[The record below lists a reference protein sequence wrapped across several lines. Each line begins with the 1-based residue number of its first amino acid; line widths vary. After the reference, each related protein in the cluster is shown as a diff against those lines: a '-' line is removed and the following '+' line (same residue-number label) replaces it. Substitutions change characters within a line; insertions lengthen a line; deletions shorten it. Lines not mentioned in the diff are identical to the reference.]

1 MSGYGFQGTYYTQ
14 TTALLQ
20 EAKKAK
26 SVQVPRLPGVDIK
39 FSILFIKVH
48 VLVSCDLYSYHEC
61 NYKEGTCVNLFPPQ
75 QVTIPLPKDA
85 FQALHINDRR
95 PRAIQVE
102 TAAINVKNFSLD
114 TLLKEETFVAAVDG
128 IKQGWLFTREG
139 KKEFPHFDNDLS
151 AMPDR
156 LKKLLNYRERL
167 KMTKQQGGN
176 PVDVPFNSELMAT
189 EGWHVHTS
197 CVHVSFV
204 ESYTHEATLYTKTF
218 IKDFPLHLWVFLPT
232 EDTTTP
238 PSPGRNQ
245 NEPTFCF
252 IAHAPDVVHAEL
264 ERLQLLFIMRLK
276 DSFADFKD
284 SLKKFL
290 TLKSLELP
298 AQKPLSDKLTQ
309 CQTPPTREEPD
320 KLAQCQTPPTRGE
333 PDKGEEERRDTV
345 ERAPSRASNR
355 LQDVSA
361 SIGGCVIIHSVVAD
375 IVLPSLYTGNNS
387 KKLSS
392 SKEVTPAPVP
402 LTSEAGLP
410 SAESK
415 ESSQASLD
423 TLLSE
428 KEGQLPSHPRA
439 PSPRFSLSSSQT
451 SLASSQASS
460 SNVSSS
466 LASLPLES
474 PYPPLPDPPHSAT
487 SNPLPYSHH
496 YSGSSRPTQLPKL
509 HTRSLSAS
517 HIPTVAVNNSF
528 NTSLLNSISAASGA
542 SFYPPSSLS
551 VSEHSTEISTMSDGL
566 TQEQKASADIMAP
579 SADIMAPNPESTA
592 SNPQEKSHTDSQE
605 RTPVNSAVPRT
616 VRDMETEE
624 GFLLVQT
631 SGAIS
636 SHSSMPEYGQPDI
649 QPSQVLD
656 KPEILVEPG
665 TPVVVAKR
673 KNEGDPAGDTLSF
686 QPDGSKTLSRSSSRL
701 SLASRRSKV
710 SSPILVIPKYI
721 VRLQVQQLYALPTVQ
736 ASSDITVR
744 ACVHHLALDELD
756 AQEFEQSQN
765 EFGNQRAGG
774 TKKSQYE
781 GGNPEIKV
789 RFELGD
795 QVQRFFPNADSEG
808 IDAIVIGKAEGVSV
822 SLVTVNGPLL
832 KDFFDD
838 ELESIIPMP
847 IHLRIADTKVTLRD
861 EPHHTDDSWTSLTF
875 HIDCTNLRRGAKVEG
890 VDLFCDG
897 DLQEEEGEEQEET
910 QSSKLLQSFRSFIDV
925 FEAHVSRHGE
935 VLNVPRPDHVAG
947 LLHELRSSLEEQ
959 VPGVE
964 APPSYVE
971 AVSCSRGRS
980 QSISSEIQRL
990 RQENEEL
997 KQQNE
1002 CLLLNAQR
1010 DRSHQQSEFDWVSE
1024 ECRRAKDQLVAYKQV
1039 IEKQQLQIE
1048 SLACGQNVDTRMLY
1062 LPPS

>member
-1 MSGYGFQGTYYTQ
+1 M
-14 TTALLQ
+14 
-20 EAKKAK
+20 
-26 SVQVPRLPGVDIK
+26 
-39 FSILFIKVH
+39 
-48 VLVSCDLYSYHEC
+48 
-61 NYKEGTCVNLFPPQ
+61 
-75 QVTIPLPKDA
+75 
-85 FQALHINDRR
+85 
-95 PRAIQVE
+95 
-102 TAAINVKNFSLD
+102 
-114 TLLKEETFVAAVDG
+114 AAVDG
-128 IKQGWLFTREG
+128 VKQGWLFTREG

-167 KMTKQQGGN
+167 KTTKQQGGN

-189 EGWHVHTS
+189 EGWHVHTN
-197 CVHVSFV
+197 CVHVSFA

-238 PSPGRNQ
+238 PSPDSNRND
-245 NEPTFCF
+245 PTFCF

-290 TLKSLELP
+290 TLKSLESP
-298 AQKPLSDKLTQ
+298 AQKPSS
-309 CQTPPTREEPD
+309 EE
-320 KLAQCQTPPTRGE
+320 LAQCQTPPTSGE
-333 PDKGEEERRDTV
+333 PAKGEEERRDTL
-345 ERAPSRASNR
+345 ERAPSRSSNNR

-361 SIGGCVIIHSVVAD
+361 SIGGCVIMHSVVAD

-402 LTSEAGLP
+402 LASEAGLP
-410 SAESK
+410 SVQSK

-428 KEGQLPSHPRA
+428 KEGQLPSHART

-474 PYPPLPDPPHSAT
+474 PYPPLPDPPLPDTPLPDTPLPDPPPPYPPLSAT

-496 YSGSSRPTQLPKL
+496 YSGRSRPSQLPKL

-528 NTSLLNSISAASGA
+528 NTSLLNSISAASGT

-551 VSEHSTEISTMSDGL
+551 VSEHSTEISTVSDGA

-579 SADIMAPNPESTA
+579 SADIMAPSADIMAPSAGIMAPSPESTA
-592 SNPQEKSHTDSQE
+592 SNPQERSHTDSQE
-605 RTPVNSAVPRT
+605 RTPVNSAIPRT

-636 SHSSMPEYGQPDI
+636 SHSSMPDCGQPDI

-665 TPVVVAKR
+665 TPGVAKR
-673 KNEGDPAGDTLSF
+673 KNEGDPAGDTLSL

-721 VRLQVQQLYALPTVQ
+721 VRLQVQQLHALPTVH

-756 AQEFEQSQN
+756 AQEFEQSRS

-781 GGNPEIKV
+781 EGNPEIKV

-795 QVQRFFPNADSEG
+795 QVKRFFPKADSKG

-838 ELESIIPMP
+838 ELESIIPVP
-847 IHLRIADTKVTLRD
+847 IHLRINDTKITLRD
-861 EPHHTDDSWTSLTF
+861 KPHHTDDCWTSLTF
-875 HIDCTNLRRGAKVEG
+875 RVDCINLRRGAKVEG

-897 DLQEEEGEEQEET
+897 DLQKEEREEQEET

-935 VLNVPRPDHVAG
+935 MLKVPRPDHVAG

-1010 DRSHQQSEFDWVSE
+1010 DRSHQQSEFDWVTE
-1024 ECRRAKDQLVAYKQV
+1024 ECKRAKEQLVAYKQV

-1048 SLACGQNVDTRMLY
+1048 SLACGQNVDTRMLSQSY

>member
-1 MSGYGFQGTYYTQ
+1 M
-14 TTALLQ
+14 
-20 EAKKAK
+20 
-26 SVQVPRLPGVDIK
+26 
-39 FSILFIKVH
+39 
-48 VLVSCDLYSYHEC
+48 
-61 NYKEGTCVNLFPPQ
+61 NLSPPQ

-85 FQALHINDRR
+85 FQALHIDDRR

-102 TAAINVKNFSLD
+102 TAAIDVKNFSLD
-114 TLLKEETFVAAVDG
+114 TLLKEETFVTAVDG
-128 IKQGWLFTREG
+128 VKQSWLFTREG

-189 EGWHVHTS
+189 EGWHVHTN
-197 CVHVSFV
+197 CVHVSFA
-204 ESYTHEATLYTKTF
+204 EGYTHEATLYTKTF

-238 PSPGRNQ
+238 LSPDSNQ
-245 NEPTFCF
+245 NDPTFCF
-252 IAHAPDVVHAEL
+252 IAHAPNAVHAEL

-298 AQKPLSDKLTQ
+298 AQEPSSDKLAQ

-320 KLAQCQTPPTRGE
+320 K
-333 PDKGEEERRDTV
+333 GEEERRDTD
-345 ERAPSRASNR
+345 ERAPSRASNG

-361 SIGGCVIIHSVVAD
+361 SIGGCVIMHSVVAD
-375 IVLPSLYTGNNS
+375 IILPSLYTSNNS
-387 KKLSS
+387 KKLSN

-410 SAESK
+410 SGQSK
-415 ESSQASLD
+415 ESSRTSLD
-423 TLLSE
+423 ILSSE
-428 KEGQLPSHPRA
+428 KEGRLLSHPRT
-439 PSPRFSLSSSQT
+439 PSPRLSLSSSQT

-496 YSGSSRPTQLPKL
+496 YSSSSRATQLPKL

-528 NTSLLNSISAASGA
+528 NTSLLNSISAASGT

-551 VSEHSTEISTMSDGL
+551 VCEHSTETSIVSDEA
-566 TQEQKASADIMAP
+566 TQEQKASADTMAP
-579 SADIMAPNPESTA
+579 NADIMAPNPESTA

-605 RTPVNSAVPRT
+605 RSPVNSATPST
-616 VRDMETEE
+616 IRDMETEE

-636 SHSSMPEYGQPDI
+636 SHSSMPECGQ

-665 TPVVVAKR
+665 TPGVAKR
-673 KNEGDPAGDTLSF
+673 KKEGGPAGDTLSL
-686 QPDGSKTLSRSSSRL
+686 QPNGSKTLSRSSSRL
-701 SLASRRSKV
+701 SLASRRSKL

-721 VRLQVQQLYALPTVQ
+721 VRLQVQQLYALPTVH

-744 ACVHHLALDELD
+744 ACVHHLDLDELD
-756 AQEFEQSQN
+756 AQEFEQSRS
-765 EFGNQRAGG
+765 EFGNQRASG
-774 TKKSQYE
+774 TKKNQYE
-781 GGNPEIKV
+781 EGNPEIKV

-795 QVQRFFPNADSEG
+795 QVERFFPKTDSEG
-808 IDAIVIGKAEGVSV
+808 IDAIVIGKAKGVSV
-822 SLVTVNGPLL
+822 SLMTDNAPLL

-838 ELESIIPMP
+838 ELEAIIPMP
-847 IHLRIADTKVTLRD
+847 IHLRIDDTKVTLRD
-861 EPHHTDDSWTSLTF
+861 EPRHTDDNWTSLTF
-875 HIDCTNLRRGAKVEG
+875 HVDRTNLRRGAKVEG

-897 DLQEEEGEEQEET
+897 DLQEEEGEEQKET

-935 VLNVPRPDHVAG
+935 MLNVPRPDHVAG

-971 AVSCSRGRS
+971 AVSGSRGRS

-990 RQENEEL
+990 RHENEEL

-1002 CLLLNAQR
+1002 CLLSNAQR
-1010 DRSHQQSEFDWVSE
+1010 DRSRQQSEFDWVTE
-1024 ECRRAKDQLVAYKQV
+1024 ECKRAKEQLVAYKQV

-1048 SLACGQNVDTRMLY
+1048 SLACGQNVDTRMLSQSY

>member
-1 MSGYGFQGTYYTQ
+1 M
-14 TTALLQ
+14 
-20 EAKKAK
+20 
-26 SVQVPRLPGVDIK
+26 
-39 FSILFIKVH
+39 
-48 VLVSCDLYSYHEC
+48 
-61 NYKEGTCVNLFPPQ
+61 NLSPPQ

-85 FQALHINDRR
+85 FQALHIDDRR

-102 TAAINVKNFSLD
+102 TAAIDVKNFSLD

-128 IKQGWLFTREG
+128 VKQSWLFTREG

-189 EGWHVHTS
+189 EGWHVHTN
-197 CVHVSFV
+197 CVHVSFA
-204 ESYTHEATLYTKTF
+204 EGYTHEATLYTKTF

-238 PSPGRNQ
+238 PSPDSNQ

-252 IAHAPDVVHAEL
+252 IAHAPNVVHIEL

-298 AQKPLSDKLTQ
+298 AQEPLS
-309 CQTPPTREEPD
+309 D
-320 KLAQCQTPPTRGE
+320 KLAQCQTPPTREE

-361 SIGGCVIIHSVVAD
+361 SIGGCVIMHSVVAD
-375 IVLPSLYTGNNS
+375 IILPSLYTSNNS
-387 KKLSS
+387 KKLSN
-392 SKEVTPAPVP
+392 SKEVTPAPVT

-410 SAESK
+410 SGQSK
-415 ESSQASLD
+415 ESSRTSLD
-423 TLLSE
+423 ILSSE
-428 KEGQLPSHPRA
+428 KEGRLPSHPRT
-439 PSPRFSLSSSQT
+439 PSPRLSLSNSQT

-496 YSGSSRPTQLPKL
+496 YSSSSRATQLPKL

-528 NTSLLNSISAASGA
+528 NTSLLNSISAASGT
-542 SFYPPSSLS
+542 SFYLPSSLS
-551 VSEHSTEISTMSDGL
+551 VCEHSTETSIVSDEA
-566 TQEQKASADIMAP
+566 TQEQKASADTMAP
-579 SADIMAPNPESTA
+579 NADIMAPNPESTA

-605 RTPVNSAVPRT
+605 RSPMNSATPST
-616 VRDMETEE
+616 IRDMETEE

-631 SGAIS
+631 SAAIS
-636 SHSSMPEYGQPDI
+636 SHSSMPECDQ

-665 TPVVVAKR
+665 TPGVAKR
-673 KNEGDPAGDTLSF
+673 KNEGGPAGDTLSL
-686 QPDGSKTLSRSSSRL
+686 QPNGSKTLSRSSSRL
-701 SLASRRSKV
+701 SLASRRSKL

-721 VRLQVQQLYALPTVQ
+721 VRLQVQQLYALPTVH

-744 ACVHHLALDELD
+744 ACVHHLDLDELD
-756 AQEFEQSQN
+756 AQEFEQSRS
-765 EFGNQRAGG
+765 EFGNQRASG
-774 TKKSQYE
+774 TKKNQHE
-781 GGNPEIKV
+781 GRNPEIKV

-795 QVQRFFPNADSEG
+795 QVERFFPNTDSEG

-822 SLVTVNGPLL
+822 SLMTDNAPLL

-838 ELESIIPMP
+838 ELEAIIPMP
-847 IHLRIADTKVTLRD
+847 IHVRIDDTKVTLRD
-861 EPHHTDDSWTSLTF
+861 EPRHTDDNWTSLTF
-875 HIDCTNLRRGAKVEG
+875 HVDRTNLRRGAKVER

-897 DLQEEEGEEQEET
+897 DLQEEKGGEQEET

-935 VLNVPRPDHVAG
+935 MLNVPRPDHVAG

-959 VPGVE
+959 VLGVE

-971 AVSCSRGRS
+971 AVSGSRGRS
-980 QSISSEIQRL
+980 QSILSEIQRL
-990 RQENEEL
+990 RHENEEL

-1002 CLLLNAQR
+1002 CLLSNAQR
-1010 DRSHQQSEFDWVSE
+1010 DRSRQQSEFDWVTE
-1024 ECRRAKDQLVAYKQV
+1024 ECKRAKEQLVAYKQV

-1048 SLACGQNVDTRMLY
+1048 SLACGQNVDTRMLSQSY

>member
-1 MSGYGFQGTYYTQ
+1 M
-14 TTALLQ
+14 
-20 EAKKAK
+20 
-26 SVQVPRLPGVDIK
+26 
-39 FSILFIKVH
+39 
-48 VLVSCDLYSYHEC
+48 
-61 NYKEGTCVNLFPPQ
+61 
-75 QVTIPLPKDA
+75 
-85 FQALHINDRR
+85 
-95 PRAIQVE
+95 E

-114 TLLKEETFVAAVDG
+114 TLLKEETFTAAVDG
-128 IKQGWLFTREG
+128 VRQGWLFTREG
-139 KKEFPHFDNDLS
+139 KKEFPHFDNDLL

-167 KMTKQQGGN
+167 QRTKQQGGN

-197 CVHVSFV
+197 CVHVSFA

-218 IKDFPLHLWVFLPT
+218 IKDFPLHLWVFLPS

-238 PSPGRNQ
+238 PSPDSNQ
-245 NEPTFCF
+245 NEPTFSF

-284 SLKKFL
+284 ALKKFL

-298 AQKPLSDKLTQ
+298 AQKPSSDELAQ

-320 KLAQCQTPPTRGE
+320 K
-333 PDKGEEERRDTV
+333 GEEERRDDV
-345 ERAPSRASNR
+345 ERPPSRSSNM
-355 LQDVSA
+355 LKDVSA
-361 SIGGCVIIHSVVAD
+361 SIGGCVIMHSVVAD
-375 IVLPSLYTGNNS
+375 IILPSLYTGNNS
-387 KKLSS
+387 KKLSN

-402 LTSEAGLP
+402 LTSEADLP
-410 SAESK
+410 SAQSK

-423 TLLSE
+423 TLSSE
-428 KEGQLPSHPRA
+428 KEGRVTSHPRT
-439 PSPRFSLSSSQT
+439 PSPRLSLSSSQT

-474 PYPPLPDPPHSAT
+474 PLPDPPHSAT
-487 SNPLPYSHH
+487 SNPLPYSYH
-496 YSGSSRPTQLPKL
+496 YSSSSRATQLPKL

-528 NTSLLNSISAASGA
+528 NTSLLNSISAASGT

-551 VSEHSTEISTMSDGL
+551 VCEHSTETSIVSVGA
-566 TQEQKASADIMAP
+566 TQEQKSSADIMA
-579 SADIMAPNPESTA
+579 PESTA
-592 SNPQEKSHTDSQE
+592 SNPQERSHTDSQE
-605 RTPVNSAVPRT
+605 RSHTDSQERSHTDSRERSHTDSRERSHTDSRERSHTDSRERSHTDSRERSHTDSQERSHTDSQERSHTDSRERSHTDSQEKSHTDSRERSYSKPSSVNSVIPST

-636 SHSSMPEYGQPDI
+636 SHSSMPECGQPDT
-649 QPSQVLD
+649 QVLD

-665 TPVVVAKR
+665 TPGVSKR
-673 KNEGDPAGDTLSF
+673 KNEGGPDTLSL
-686 QPDGSKTLSRSSSRL
+686 QPDGSKALSRSSSRL
-701 SLASRRSKV
+701 SLASRRSKM

-721 VRLQVQQLYALPTVQ
+721 VRLQVQQLYALPTVH

-756 AQEFEQSQN
+756 AEEFEQSRS
-765 EFGNQRAGG
+765 EFGNQRTGG
-774 TKKSQYE
+774 TNRSQCE

-789 RFELGD
+789 RLELGD
-795 QVQRFFPNADSEG
+795 QVKRFFRNADSEG
-808 IDAIVIGKAEGVSV
+808 IDAIVIGKAEGVSI

-838 ELESIIPMP
+838 ELESIIPVP
-847 IHLRIADTKVTLRD
+847 IHLRINDTKVTLRD
-861 EPHHTDDSWTSLTF
+861 EPQHTADNWTSLTF
-875 HIDCTNLRRGAKVEG
+875 HVDRTNLCRGAKVEE

-897 DLQEEEGEEQEET
+897 DHQEEEGQEQEET
-910 QSSKLLQSFRSFIDV
+910 QSNKLLQSFRSFIDV
-925 FEAHVSRHGE
+925 FEGHVSRHGE
-935 VLNVPRPDHVAG
+935 MLNVPRPDHVAG

-959 VPGVE
+959 VSGVE

-971 AVSCSRGRS
+971 AVSSSRGRS
-980 QSISSEIQRL
+980 HSIPSEIQRL
-990 RQENEEL
+990 RHENEEL
-997 KQQNE
+997 KEQNE
-1002 CLLLNAQR
+1002 CLLSNAQR
-1010 DRSHQQSEFDWVSE
+1010 DRSQQSEFDWVTE
-1024 ECRRAKDQLVAYKQV
+1024 ECKRAKEQLVAYKQV

-1048 SLACGQNVDTRMLY
+1048 RLACGQNVDTRMLSQSY
-1062 LPPS
+1062 HPPS